1 MFVFGEN
8 TQTPTFEKPEYSGN
22 IAKST
27 TPVGI
32 SLDCIPD
39 NDFHMVVV
47 DSDYIADSVDNND
60 INSSNVVKFCEAK
73 KEENSD
79 EYFTCSVEEIVPG
92 VPGRYK
98 IDLTLLK
105 SLTTI
110 PEDAYEFTVHVQV
123 GLKD

>member
-1 MFVFGEN
+1 
-8 TQTPTFEKPEYSGN
+8 
-22 IAKST
+22 
-27 TPVGI
+27 
-32 SLDCIPD
+32 
-39 NDFHMVVV
+39 MVVV